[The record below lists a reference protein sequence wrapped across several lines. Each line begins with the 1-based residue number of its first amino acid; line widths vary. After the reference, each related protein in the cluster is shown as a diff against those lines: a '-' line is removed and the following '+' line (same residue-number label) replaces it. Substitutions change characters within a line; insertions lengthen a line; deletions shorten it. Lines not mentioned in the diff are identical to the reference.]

1 MIFVTVGTHYLGFER
16 LIKQMDE
23 ISAEIDEEVVAQIGS
38 TNYQPKNMTYFTFTK
53 DEMEISKL
61 YKDARVIVAHGGAGT
76 LLTISNYDKPVVIV
90 PRLKKFNEHI
100 DDHQLELTEIFKN
113 EEKAEVVY
121 DIKNLKIAL
130 KNPKKINCKKNK
142 KLAVFLK
149 DLIRSIEDENLHGN
163 INPIS
168 SQRGDRILYL

>member
-16 LIKQMDE
+16 LIKKMDE
-23 ISAEIDEEVVAQIGS
+23 ISAEIDEEVIAQIGS
-38 TNYQPKNMTYFTFTK
+38 TNYQPKNMEYFTFIQ
-53 DEMEISKL
+53 DEKKLLEL
-61 YKDARVIVAHGGAGT
+61 YKDARVIVTHAGAGT
-76 LLTISNYDKPVVIV
+76 LLTISNYEKPVVIV

-100 DDHQLELTEIFKN
+100 DDHQLELTEVFKKK
-113 EEKAEVVY
+113 EEAEVVY

-142 KLAVFLK
+142 KLVIFLK
-149 DLIRSIEDENLHGN
+149 DLIRSIENENLHGN

-168 SQRGDRILYL
+168 S